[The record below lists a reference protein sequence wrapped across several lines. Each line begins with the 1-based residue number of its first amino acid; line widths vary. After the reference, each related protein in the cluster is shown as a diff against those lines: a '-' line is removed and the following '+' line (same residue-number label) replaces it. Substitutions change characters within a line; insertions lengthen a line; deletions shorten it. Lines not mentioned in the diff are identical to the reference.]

1 MALSVLSHRD
11 ELGVKPGRLLIGGE
25 WREGSD
31 GATWTHVHPA
41 TNESVIDFA
50 VASPDDVTAA
60 VRAARRAFDAT
71 GPGAWTTWKAKDR
84 KRLIQRIAALIDAH
98 GGELDRLQTL
108 DNGMPLSF
116 AAIYQVS
123 HQIAADIFDYHAG
136 WVDRIS
142 GETIP
147 QYTGSDMFT
156 MTLREPVGVV
166 GAIIPWNAPL
176 MLFAQKVA
184 PALAAGCTVV
194 LKPSEYASLVTFRL
208 VELLEEAGV
217 PPGVF
222 NLVTGTGPEAGE
234 ALITS
239 PGLDK
244 ITFTGSRAV
253 GSRIMQAAAEH
264 ITRVSLELGGKSP
277 NLVFADIDDIGGTA
291 AGLMG
296 MVSMG
301 LSGQGCVCH
310 TRALV
315 QRDIYDEMVDQC
327 AAFASISV
335 LGDPFDPGTTSGP
348 LINQRQV
355 DRVTGYIER
364 GREAGARL
372 VCGGDRPGGDLAVG
386 NFVNP
391 TLFADVDND
400 MAIARDEIFGPVLS
414 MIPFTDEEEAIRLAN
429 DTDYGLG
436 ASIQTSNVKRALRVA
451 KAVRAGSFGVNG
463 YTVMPNAPF
472 GGYKTSGLGREG
484 GREGIDAFLETKTVT
499 IALGDSM
506 I

>member
-1 MALSVLSHRD
+1 MTPGQLFIDGSWRD
-11 ELGVKPGRLLIGGE
+11 
-25 WREGSD
+25 GSGD
-31 GATWTHVHPA
+31 ATWTHVHPA
-41 TNESVIDFA
+41 TNEEVTTFA
-50 VASPDDVTAA
+50 IASSADVESA
-60 VRAARRAFDAT
+60 VRAARRAFDDRGTTAD
-71 GPGAWTTWKAKDR
+71 GSIAWTAWKAKDR
-84 KRLIQRIAALIDAH
+84 KRLLQRIAALINEH
-98 GGELDRLQTL
+98 GDELDRLQTL

-136 WVDRIS
+136 WVDRLS

-147 QYTGSDMFT
+147 QYTGSDFLT
-156 MTLREPVGVV
+156 MTMREPVGVV
-166 GAIIPWNAPL
+166 AAIIPWNAPL

-184 PALAAGCTVV
+184 PALATGCTVV

-208 VELLEEAGV
+208 AELLDEAGV
-217 PPGVF
+217 PAGVF
-222 NLVTGTGPEAGE
+222 NLVTGTGPQTGE

-239 PGLDK
+239 RLIDK
-244 ITFTGSRAV
+244 VTFTGSRLV
-253 GSRIMQAAAEH
+253 GQRIMHAAADG

-277 NLVFADIDDIGGTA
+277 NLVFNDIEDAGMTA

-315 QRDIYDEMVDQC
+315 QEDIYDEMVNEC
-327 AAFASISV
+327 ATFAAISV

-355 DRVTGYIER
+355 ERVTGYIAKGQE
-364 GREAGARL
+364 EGARL
-372 VCGGDRPGGDLAVG
+372 VCGGDRPGGDLAAG

-391 TLFADVDND
+391 TLFADVDNS
-400 MAIARDEIFGPVLS
+400 MTIARDEIFGPVLS
-414 MIPFTDEEEAIRLAN
+414 MIPFRDEQHGIELAN

-436 ASIQTSNVKRALRVA
+436 ASVQTNDIKRALRVA

-463 YTVMPNAPF
+463 YTVMPNAAF
-472 GGYKTSGLGREG
+472 GGYKTSGIGREG
-484 GREGIDAFLETKTVT
+484 GREGIDAFLETKTIT
-499 IALGDSM
+499 IALTDSM